1 MEEKHVFDNMDIIRR
16 VYDILK
22 KENALTNYTLRIKM
36 SFFKNLSEEDYK
48 RIDYNLKAIRQDYAK
63 MLVIMN
69 SIDRT
74 YAAYKKDEYIPTY
87 YSNLG
92 DQATAELGC
101 YIEYLF
107 AKYRVI
113 LDYIQQIMEICIP
126 PKFNA
131 DQANKYNRLKK
142 SYKKYKF
149 LLEYI
154 ANNIKAVNLQTIT
167 KTMLDS
173 ADEAESC
180 GNLIKSVWYNAI
192 YNKNDASTDKYT
204 MKDEHFFVSDF
215 NDALHKLFSD
225 LTFSSRV
232 DKISEQQDT
241 VNALMKKLKNPPEKY
256 KEAYEKMSK
265 LYDSYIKLTN
275 MVTDPNGSLQTYSD
289 TFNETDT
296 EVLNNYKALGVYL
309 EE

>member
-1 MEEKHVFDNMDIIRR
+1 MAMITCPNCGEKISDKAKSCVHCGVSLLPEEKVICEECGAELEEGIEICPSCGCP
-16 VYDILK
+16 V
-22 KENALTNYTLRIKM
+22 T
-36 SFFKNLSEEDYK
+36 LSEDSSKGGLQQVEVAGVRMTNVTK
-48 RIDYNLKAIRQDYAK
+48 KKMAIAIGIILL
-63 MLVIMN
+63 MAV
-69 SIDRT
+69 
-74 YAAYKKDEYIPTY
+74 
-87 YSNLG
+87 
-92 DQATAELGC
+92 
-101 YIEYLF
+101 
-107 AKYRVI
+107 VI
-113 LDYIQQIMEICIP
+113 LVASLIQKKIV
-126 PKFNA
+126 A
-131 DQANKYNRLKK
+131 DKAQKTEK
-142 SYKKYKF
+142 
-149 LLEYI
+149 EY
-154 ANNIKAVNLQTIT
+154 AVNLQTIT

-204 MKDEHFFVSDF
+204 VKDEHFFVSDF

>member
-1 MEEKHVFDNMDIIRR
+1 
-16 VYDILK
+16 
-22 KENALTNYTLRIKM
+22 M
-36 SFFKNLSEEDYK
+36 S
-48 RIDYNLKAIRQDYAK
+48 I
-63 MLVIMN
+63 
-69 SIDRT
+69 
-74 YAAYKKDEYIPTY
+74 
-87 YSNLG
+87 
-92 DQATAELGC
+92 
-101 YIEYLF
+101 
-107 AKYRVI
+107 
-113 LDYIQQIMEICIP
+113 
-126 PKFNA
+126 
-131 DQANKYNRLKK
+131 
-142 SYKKYKF
+142 
-149 LLEYI
+149 
-154 ANNIKAVNLQTIT
+154 
-167 KTMLDS
+167 
-173 ADEAESC
+173 
-180 GNLIKSVWYNAI
+180 
-192 YNKNDASTDKYT
+192 
-204 MKDEHFFVSDF
+204 FFVSDF